1 MWVLAV
7 LSDSWHTL
15 IRRFLHLSCKSDD
28 GAAGGDKKKQ
38 KKHFLDVGNNA
49 VKVNN
54 QSNNLIWFMT
64 WIGVKTN
71 VGRYIRR
78 DTLSCLQSVT
88 VLWMLQE
95 PSKPNPSGIM
105 LLTQAP
111 GYTAGYLGCGT
122 AYKNS
127 TGTNL
132 YWDYI
137 AYKVRIKLNSLS
149 YKHKELVWRKAGA
162 STT

>member
-1 MWVLAV
+1 MRHFVLPAERYSLV
-7 LSDSWHTL
+7 NAT
-15 IRRFLHLSCKSDD
+15 
-28 GAAGGDKKKQ
+28 GAIQ
-38 KKHFLDVGNNA
+38 
-49 VKVNN
+49 
-54 QSNNLIWFMT
+54 
-64 WIGVKTN
+64 
-71 VGRYIRR
+71 
-78 DTLSCLQSVT
+78 
-88 VLWMLQE
+88 
-95 PSKPNPSGIM
+95 PNPSGIM

-149 YKHKELVWRKAGA
+149 YKHKELA
-162 STT
+162 